1 MMCARLH
8 LRKENVDIEIQVAE
22 SRAMQRRATWRNR
35 AARIASLLLPG
46 SRAFFEERP
55 LVGVLTL
62 FGFFF
67 GLSAAILDEK
77 LFDPMTLPPSG
88 GIRATVV
95 AGLLLALIVW
105 TRAQLAPRRT
115 PSGS

>member
-35 AARIASLLLPG
+35 ASRIASLLLPG

-88 GIRATVV
+88 IRATVV
-95 AGLLLALIVW
+95 AGLLLSLLVW
-105 TRAQLAPRRT
+105 MRAQLAPRRT